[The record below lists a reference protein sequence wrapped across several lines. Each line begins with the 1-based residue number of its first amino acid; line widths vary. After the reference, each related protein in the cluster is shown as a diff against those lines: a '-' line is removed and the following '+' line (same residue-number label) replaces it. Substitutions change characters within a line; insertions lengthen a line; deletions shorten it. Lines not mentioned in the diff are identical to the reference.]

1 MSYVYLG
8 YGVTNENAEI
18 YATGLDNGGLPV
30 QEGHTIHFFE
40 KIEPVITVS
49 ASQSMIQTNDTTEI
63 YAKVKDSDG
72 SLAQNVQ
79 VHFYEEE

>member
-1 MSYVYLG
+1 M
-8 YGVTNENAEI
+8 A
-18 YATGLDNGGLPV
+18 
-30 QEGHTIHFFE
+30 FE
-40 KIEPVITVS
+40 KLEPTINVS
-49 ASQSMIQTNDTTEI
+49 ASQSIIQTSDNTEI